1 MLELT
6 DAEGV
11 EAEIQSAD
19 EYKDNI
25 YSAMVGIDELNL
37 KFKLPTVVSGTPPP
51 VEPVGIAAPPVT
63 EHETCIKLLKLT
75 IHPFEGDINQWTTFW
90 DSYNSAIHAN
100 TSLNDVDKF
109 NYLHSLLRGAAHE
122 PCPG

>member
-37 KFKLPTVVSGTPPP
+37 KFKLPTVVSGSPSP
-51 VEPVGIAAPPVT
+51 VELARIAAPPVT
-63 EHETCIKLLKLT
+63 EC
-75 IHPFEGDINQWTTFW
+75 
-90 DSYNSAIHAN
+90 DSHQTSEAN
-100 TSLNDVDKF
+100 YTPL
-109 NYLHSLLRGAAHE
+109 
-122 PCPG
+122 